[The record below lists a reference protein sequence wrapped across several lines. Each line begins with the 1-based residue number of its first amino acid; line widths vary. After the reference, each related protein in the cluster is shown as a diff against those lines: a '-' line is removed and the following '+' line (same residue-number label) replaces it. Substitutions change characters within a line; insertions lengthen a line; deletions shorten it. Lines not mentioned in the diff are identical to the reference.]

1 MKGLTTQ
8 EVEAR
13 KERGEVNQQDLG
25 PEKTTRQIVHENVF
39 TYFNLIFLVITILIL
54 LGGSFTISDF
64 LFLPVV
70 ITNALMGIF
79 QEIRSQK
86 TLRKLTIVSV
96 PTVLV
101 QRDGKQ
107 QRINVDQLVLDDI
120 IYLQAGDQI
129 SVDAKVVSGVLS
141 TDESILTGE
150 SDEIVKQRG
159 DKLFS
164 GSYVVSGDGMAKVT
178 KVGANTYAAQL
189 VQKAKATV
197 RNDQGEMVRA
207 IDRIVKW
214 IGIIIIPL
222 GLIMVG
228 QSIFIN
234 HLTFGQAIN
243 GMVAAVIGMIP
254 EGLYLLVTVALA
266 TSAVR
271 LAHRKVLLHNMHSI
285 EQLSRVDTLCIDK
298 TGTITEPDMQVK
310 RVVTVN
316 GQDPDKVQAAI
327 ANSVWQFSADN
338 ETMRALQAY
347 FPQQQGKKAN
357 RVIPFKSA
365 NKYSGLVYDNDTVA
379 IGAPENLL
387 QDKFADYQ
395 EMVNQYSSK
404 GYRVLVYGRYG
415 QAIADDQFAHAIEPL
430 AFVILHNP
438 VRKNAVAT
446 FEFFAQ
452 QDVNIKVISGD
463 NPVTVSAVAKA
474 AGIQGAQNY
483 IDARKIK
490 DENIVDAA
498 EHNTVFGRVTP
509 DQKRRL
515 VKALQSQGHTVAM
528 TGDGVNDILA
538 MKTADCSVAMASGA
552 SAAMN
557 AASIVL
563 LRSDFSTMP
572 KIVDEGRRT
581 VNNIQRSA
589 SLFLIKNIF
598 SFLLAVLTICTT
610 MSYPLRSSQ
619 VSLISAF
626 MIGIP
631 GYLLTF
637 EPDHSRIKGH
647 FIRTVLSNAAPAA
660 LVDVFAI
667 GLLMMVGNIFQ
678 MSNADVSTVSAFI
691 MAFVGIVML
700 VYLSR
705 PLTWIRELTV
715 LVSAVGFITAVS
727 LMGELFRFVRPSLL
741 VAALGLVFLLAA
753 EAVLIDVRWLARY
766 FVQSWQH
773 WQNKKSKHGRHSRS
787 NEE

>member
-8 EVEAR
+8 EVKTRVEQG
-13 KERGEVNQQDLG
+13 KVNRQDLG

-54 LGGSFTISDF
+54 LSGHFTVSDF

-70 ITNALMGIF
+70 ISNALVGIY
-79 QEIRSQK
+79 QEMRSQK

-96 PTVLV
+96 PAVAVL
-101 QRDGKQ
+101 RDGERQ
-107 QRINVDQLVLDDI
+107 QIPVDQLVLDDL

-129 SVDAKVVSGVLS
+129 SVDAELIQGSLS

-150 SDEIVKQRG
+150 SDEIVKNAG
-159 DKLFS
+159 DNLFS

-178 KVGANTYAAQL
+178 EVGGNTYAAKL
-189 VQKAKATV
+189 VQKARTTE
-197 RNDQGEMVRA
+197 RNEQGEMVRA

-214 IGIIIIPL
+214 IGIIIIPI
-222 GLIMVG
+222 GLVMVF
-228 QSIFIN
+228 QSLFIN
-234 HLTFGQAIN
+234 HLTFSQAIN

-298 TGTITEPDMQVK
+298 TGTITEPEMQVK
-310 RVVTVN
+310 AMVPVK
-316 GQDPDKVQAAI
+316 GQTNDQLKQAIGDA
-327 ANSVWQFSADN
+327 VWQFSADN

-347 FPQQQGKKAN
+347 FPKKQGTTAQ

-365 NKYSGLVYDNDTVA
+365 NKYSALVYQDDTVA
-379 IGAPENLL
+379 LGAPENLL
-387 QDKFADYQ
+387 RDQFVNFQDTVD
-395 EMVNQYSSK
+395 QYSKK
-404 GYRVLVYGRYG
+404 GYRVLVYGHYG
-415 QAIADDQFAHAIEPL
+415 APINGDQFDHAIEPL
-430 AFVILHNP
+430 AFIVLHNP
-438 VRKNAVAT
+438 VRENAPAT

-452 QDVNIKVISGD
+452 QDVDIKVISGD
-463 NPVTVSAVAKA
+463 NPVTVAAVAQA
-474 AGIQGAQNY
+474 AGIKGAENY

-490 DENIVDAA
+490 DDDIEMAV
-498 EHNTVFGRVTP
+498 EQNTVFGRVTP
-509 DQKRRL
+509 DQKRKL
-515 VKALQSQGHTVAM
+515 VQALQKQGHTVAM

-563 LRSDFSTMP
+563 LKSDFSTMP
-572 KIVDEGRRT
+572 QIVDEGRRT

-598 SFLLAVLTICTT
+598 SFLLAILTICTT
-610 MSYPLRSSQ
+610 MSYPLRSAQ

-647 FIRTVLSNAAPAA
+647 FIRTVLSNAFPAA

-667 GLLMMVGNIFQ
+667 GLLMMVGNIFH

-705 PLTWIRELTV
+705 PLTLVRGFTII
-715 LVSAVGFITAVS
+715 VSAVGFITAVT

-741 VAALGLVFLLAA
+741 VSALGLVFLLAA
-753 EAVLIDVRWLARY
+753 EAVLIDVRWLFRY
-766 FVQSWQH
+766 FAQSWQH
-773 WQNKKSKHGRHSRS
+773 WRSKPRHGKK
-787 NEE
+787 

>member
-8 EVEAR
+8 EVKMRIEQGR
-13 KERGEVNQQDLG
+13 VNQQDLG

-54 LGGSFTISDF
+54 LSGHFTVSDF

-70 ITNALMGIF
+70 ISNALVGIY
-79 QEIRSQK
+79 QEMRFQK
-86 TLRKLTIVSV
+86 TLRQLTIVSV
-96 PTVLV
+96 PEVAVL
-101 QRDGKQ
+101 RDGKR
-107 QRINVDQLVLDDI
+107 QRIPVDQLVLDDL

-129 SVDAKVVSGVLS
+129 SVDAKLIDGSLS

-150 SDEIVKQRG
+150 SDEIVKKDG
-159 DKLFS
+159 DNLFS

-178 KVGANTYAAQL
+178 KVGGNTYAAKL
-189 VQKAKATV
+189 VQKARTTE
-197 RNDQGEMVRA
+197 RDDQGEMVRA

-214 IGIIIIPL
+214 IGIIIIPI
-222 GLIMVG
+222 GAVMVF
-228 QSIFIN
+228 QSLFVN
-234 HLTFGQAIN
+234 HLTFSQAIN
-243 GMVAAVIGMIP
+243 GMVAAIIGMIP

-271 LAHRKVLLHNMHSI
+271 LARRKVLLHNMHSI

-310 RVVTVN
+310 TVVPIK
-316 GQDPDKVQAAI
+316 GQSRDQLQQAIGDA
-327 ANSVWQFSADN
+327 VWQFSADN

-347 FPQQQGKKAN
+347 FPQKQGLAAQ

-365 NKYSGLVYDNDTVA
+365 NKYSALVYQEDTVA
-379 IGAPENLL
+379 LGAPENLL
-387 QDKFADYQ
+387 QDQF
-395 EMVNQYSSK
+395 VNFHDTVVDQYSKK
-404 GYRVLVYGRYG
+404 GYRVLVYGHYG
-415 QAIADDQFAHAIEPL
+415 APIEGDQFAHAIEPL
-430 AFVILHNP
+430 AFIVLHNP
-438 VRKNAVAT
+438 VRQNAPAT
-446 FEFFAQ
+446 FKFFAQ
-452 QDVNIKVISGD
+452 QDVDIKVISGD
-463 NPVTVSAVAKA
+463 NPVTVAAVAQA
-474 AGIQGAQNY
+474 AGIKGADHY
-483 IDARKIK
+483 IDARQIK
-490 DENIVDAA
+490 DDDIQTAVEQ
-498 EHNTVFGRVTP
+498 NTVFGRVTP
-509 DQKRRL
+509 DQKRKL
-515 VKALQSQGHTVAM
+515 VQALQQQGHTVAM

-563 LRSDFSTMP
+563 LKSNFSTMP
-572 KIVDEGRRT
+572 QIVDEGRRT

-598 SFLLAVLTICTT
+598 SFLLALLTICTT

-619 VSLISAF
+619 VSLISTF

-647 FIRTVLSNAAPAA
+647 FIRTVLSNAFPAA

-667 GLLMMVGNIFQ
+667 GLLMMVGNIFH
-678 MSNADVSTVSAFI
+678 MSNADVSTVSALI

-705 PLTWIRELTV
+705 PLTLIRGFTIM
-715 LVSAVGFITAVS
+715 VSAVGFITAVT

-741 VAALGLVFLLAA
+741 VSALGLVFLLAA
-753 EAVLIDVRWLARY
+753 EAVLIDVRWLFHY
-766 FVQSWQH
+766 FAQSWQH
-773 WQNKKSKHGRHSRS
+773 WRSKPHHGKK
-787 NEE
+787 

>member
-8 EVEAR
+8 EVKTRIEQG
-13 KERGEVNQQDLG
+13 KVNQQDLG

-54 LGGSFTISDF
+54 LSGHFTVSDF

-70 ITNALMGIF
+70 ISNALVGIY
-79 QEIRSQK
+79 QEMRSQK

-96 PTVLV
+96 PAVAVL
-101 QRDGKQ
+101 RDGKRQ
-107 QRINVDQLVLDDI
+107 QIPVDQLVLDDL

-129 SVDAKVVSGVLS
+129 SVDAELIQGSLS

-150 SDEIVKQRG
+150 SDGIAKNAG
-159 DKLFS
+159 DNLFS

-178 KVGANTYAAQL
+178 KVGGNTYAAKL
-189 VQKAKATV
+189 VQKARTTE
-197 RNDQGEMVRA
+197 RDDQGEMVRA

-214 IGIIIIPL
+214 IGIIIIPI
-222 GLIMVG
+222 GIVMVL
-228 QSIFIN
+228 QSLFVN
-234 HLTFGQAIN
+234 HLTFSQAIN
-243 GMVAAVIGMIP
+243 GMVAAIIGMIP

-271 LAHRKVLLHNMHSI
+271 LARRKVLLHNMHSI

-298 TGTITEPDMQVK
+298 TGTITEPEMQVK
-310 RVVTVN
+310 AMLPVK
-316 GQDPDKVQAAI
+316 GQINDQLKQAIGDA
-327 ANSVWQFSADN
+327 VWQFGADN

-347 FPQQQGKKAN
+347 FPKKQGPAAQ

-365 NKYSGLVYDNDTVA
+365 NKYSALVYQDDTVA
-379 IGAPENLL
+379 LGAPENLL
-387 QDKFADYQ
+387 QDQFANFQ
-395 EMVNQYSSK
+395 ETVDQYSKK
-404 GYRVLVYGRYG
+404 GYRVLVYGHYG
-415 QAIADDQFAHAIEPL
+415 APIEGDQFAHAIEPL
-430 AFVILHNP
+430 AFIVLHNP
-438 VRKNAVAT
+438 VRENAPAT
-446 FEFFAQ
+446 FKFFAQ
-452 QDVNIKVISGD
+452 QDVHIKVISGD
-463 NPVTVSAVAKA
+463 SPVTVAAVAQA
-474 AGIQGAQNY
+474 AGIKGADHY
-483 IDARKIK
+483 IDARQIK
-490 DENIVDAA
+490 DDDIATAVEQ
-498 EHNTVFGRVTP
+498 NTVFGRITP
-509 DQKRRL
+509 DQKRKL
-515 VKALQSQGHTVAM
+515 VQALQKQGHTVAM

-563 LRSDFSTMP
+563 LKSDFSTMP
-572 KIVDEGRRT
+572 QIVDEGRRT

-598 SFLLAVLTICTT
+598 SFLLALLTICTS

-647 FIRTVLSNAAPAA
+647 FIRTVLSNAFPAA

-667 GLLMMVGNIFQ
+667 GLLMMVGNIFH
-678 MSNADVSTVSAFI
+678 MSNDDVSTVSAFI

-705 PLTWIRELTV
+705 PLTLMRGFTI
-715 LVSAVGFITAVS
+715 LVSAVGFITAVT

-741 VAALGLVFLLAA
+741 VSALGLVFLLAA
-753 EAVLIDVRWLARY
+753 EAVLIDVRWLFRY
-766 FVQSWQH
+766 FAQSWQH
-773 WQNKKSKHGRHSRS
+773 WRSKSRHGKK
-787 NEE
+787 

>member
-8 EVEAR
+8 EVKTRIEQG
-13 KERGEVNQQDLG
+13 KVNQQDLG

-54 LGGSFTISDF
+54 LSGHFTVSDF

-70 ITNALMGIF
+70 ISNALVGIY
-79 QEIRSQK
+79 QEMRSQK

-96 PTVLV
+96 PAVAVL
-101 QRDGKQ
+101 RDGKRQ
-107 QRINVDQLVLDDI
+107 QIPVDQLVLDDL

-129 SVDAKVVSGVLS
+129 SVDAELIQGSLS

-150 SDEIVKQRG
+150 SDEIAKNAG
-159 DKLFS
+159 DDLFS

-178 KVGANTYAAQL
+178 KVGGNTYAAKL
-189 VQKAKATV
+189 VQKARTTE
-197 RNDQGEMVRA
+197 RDDQGAMVRA

-214 IGIIIIPL
+214 IGIIIIPI
-222 GLIMVG
+222 GIVMVL
-228 QSIFIN
+228 QSLFVN
-234 HLTFGQAIN
+234 HLTFSQAIN
-243 GMVAAVIGMIP
+243 GMVAAIIGMIP

-271 LAHRKVLLHNMHSI
+271 LARRKVLLHNMHSI

-298 TGTITEPDMQVK
+298 TGTITVPEMQVK
-310 RVVTVN
+310 AMLPVK
-316 GQDPDKVQAAI
+316 GQINDQLKQAIGDA
-327 ANSVWQFSADN
+327 VWQFGADN

-347 FPQQQGKKAN
+347 FPKKQGPAAQ

-365 NKYSGLVYDNDTVA
+365 NKYSALVYQDDTVA
-379 IGAPENLL
+379 LGAPENLL
-387 QDKFADYQ
+387 QDQFANFQ
-395 EMVNQYSSK
+395 ETVDQYSKK
-404 GYRVLVYGRYG
+404 GYRVLVYGHYG
-415 QAIADDQFAHAIEPL
+415 APIEGDQFAHAIEPL
-430 AFVILHNP
+430 AFIVLHNP
-438 VRKNAVAT
+438 VRENAPAT
-446 FEFFAQ
+446 FKFFAQ
-452 QDVNIKVISGD
+452 QDVHIKVISGD
-463 NPVTVSAVAKA
+463 NPVTVAAVAQE
-474 AGIQGAQNY
+474 AGIKGADHY
-483 IDARKIK
+483 IDARQIK
-490 DENIVDAA
+490 DDDIATAVEQ
-498 EHNTVFGRVTP
+498 NTVFGRITP
-509 DQKRRL
+509 DQKRKL
-515 VKALQSQGHTVAM
+515 VQALQKQGHTVAM

-563 LRSDFSTMP
+563 LKSDFSTMP
-572 KIVDEGRRT
+572 QIVDEGRRT

-598 SFLLAVLTICTT
+598 SFLLALLTICTS

-647 FIRTVLSNAAPAA
+647 FIRTVLSNAFPAA

-667 GLLMMVGNIFQ
+667 GLLMMVGNIFH
-678 MSNADVSTVSAFI
+678 MSNDDVSTVSAFI

-705 PLTWIRELTV
+705 PLTLMRGFTI
-715 LVSAVGFITAVS
+715 LVSAVGFITAVT

-741 VAALGLVFLLAA
+741 VSALGLVFLLAA
-753 EAVLIDVRWLARY
+753 EAVLIDVRWLFRY
-766 FVQSWQH
+766 FAQSWQH
-773 WQNKKSKHGRHSRS
+773 WRSKSRHGKK
-787 NEE
+787 

>member
-1 MKGLTTQ
+1 MKGLTTK

-13 KERGEVNQQDLG
+13 IKQGQVNRQDQG
-25 PEKTTRQIVHENVF
+25 PEKTTRQIIHENVF
-39 TYFNLIFLVITILIL
+39 TYFNLIFLGITILIL
-54 LGGSFTISDF
+54 VGGRFTISDF

-79 QEIRSQK
+79 QEVRSQN
-86 TLRKLTIVSV
+86 TLKKLTIVSV
-96 PTVLV
+96 PEVTVL
-101 QRDGKQ
+101 RNGSQ
-107 QRINVDQLVLDDI
+107 QKIAVDQLVLDDL

-129 SVDAKVVSGVLS
+129 SVDAELIQGSLS

-150 SDEIVKQRG
+150 SDEIAKHG
-159 DKLFS
+159 GSKLLS
-164 GSYVVSGDGMAKVT
+164 GSYVVSGDGMARVT
-178 KVGANTYAAQL
+178 KVGADTYAAQL
-189 VQKAKATV
+189 VHKAKQTL
-197 RNDQGEMVRA
+197 RDDQGEMVRA

-222 GLIMVG
+222 GLVMVC
-228 QSIFIN
+228 QSLFVN
-234 HLTFGQAIN
+234 HLSLSQAIN

-271 LAHRKVLLHNMHSI
+271 LAKQKVLLHNMHSI

-310 RVVTVN
+310 KLVPIKGNDEETLRQQIGNT
-316 GQDPDKVQAAI
+316 
-327 ANSVWQFSADN
+327 VWQFSADN
-338 ETMRALQAY
+338 ETMKALQTY
-347 FPQQQGKKAN
+347 FPHEQGPAAK

-365 NKYSGLVYDNDTVA
+365 NKYSALVYDEDTIA
-379 IGAPENLL
+379 LGAPENLL
-387 QDKFADYQ
+387 QDEFTKFQATVDQ
-395 EMVNQYSSK
+395 FSK
-404 GYRVLVYGRYG
+404 QGFRVLVYGRYG
-415 QAIADDQFAHAIEPL
+415 AAIDDDQFAHAIEPL
-430 AFVILHNP
+430 AFIVLHNP
-438 VRKNAVAT
+438 VRKNAPAT
-446 FEFFAQ
+446 FKFFEQ

-463 NPVTVSAVAKA
+463 NPVTVAAVSKA
-474 AGIQGAQNY
+474 AGIKGADQY
-483 IDARKIK
+483 VDARQIK
-490 DENIVDAA
+490 DEDLANAV
-498 EHNTVFGRVTP
+498 ERYTVFGRVTP

-515 VKALQSQGHTVAM
+515 VLALQKQNHTVAM

-563 LRSDFSTMP
+563 LKSNFSTMP

-598 SFLLAVLTICTT
+598 SFLLALLTICTT

-637 EPDHSRIKGH
+637 EPDHSHIKGH
-647 FIRTVLSNAAPAA
+647 FIRTVLTNAFPAA

-667 GLLMMVGNIFQ
+667 GLLMMVGNIFS

-705 PLTWIRELTV
+705 PLTLIRGLTI
-715 LVSAVGFITAVS
+715 LVSAVGFITAVT

-741 VAALGLVFLLAA
+741 VSALGLVFLLAA
-753 EAVLIDVRWLARY
+753 EAVLIDVRWLFFY
-766 FVQSWQH
+766 FAQSWQH
-773 WQNKKSKHGRHSRS
+773 WRGKQARHGHK
-787 NEE
+787 

>member
-8 EVEAR
+8 EVKTRIEQG
-13 KERGEVNQQDLG
+13 KVNQQDLG

-54 LGGSFTISDF
+54 LSGHFTVSDF
-64 LFLPVV
+64 LFLPVM
-70 ITNALMGIF
+70 ISNALVGIY
-79 QEIRSQK
+79 QEMRSQK

-96 PTVLV
+96 PAVAVL
-101 QRDGKQ
+101 RDGKRQ
-107 QRINVDQLVLDDI
+107 QIPVDQLVLDDL

-129 SVDAKVVSGVLS
+129 SVDAELIQGSLS

-150 SDEIVKQRG
+150 SDEIAKNAG
-159 DKLFS
+159 DNLFS

-178 KVGANTYAAQL
+178 KVGGNTYAAKL
-189 VQKAKATV
+189 VQKARTTE
-197 RNDQGEMVRA
+197 RDDQGAMVRA

-214 IGIIIIPL
+214 IGIIIIPI
-222 GLIMVG
+222 GIVMVL
-228 QSIFIN
+228 QSLFVN
-234 HLTFGQAIN
+234 HLTFSQAIN
-243 GMVAAVIGMIP
+243 GMVAAIIGMIP

-271 LAHRKVLLHNMHSI
+271 LARCKVLLHNMHSI

-298 TGTITEPDMQVK
+298 TGTITEPEMQVK
-310 RVVTVN
+310 AMLPVK
-316 GQDPDKVQAAI
+316 GQINDQLKQAIGDA
-327 ANSVWQFSADN
+327 VWQFGADN

-347 FPQQQGKKAN
+347 FPKKQGPAAQ

-365 NKYSGLVYDNDTVA
+365 NKYSALVYQDDTVA
-379 IGAPENLL
+379 LGAPENLL
-387 QDKFADYQ
+387 QDQFANFQ
-395 EMVNQYSSK
+395 ETVDQYSKK
-404 GYRVLVYGRYG
+404 GYRVLVYGHYG
-415 QAIADDQFAHAIEPL
+415 APIEGDQFAHAIEPL
-430 AFVILHNP
+430 AFIVLHNP
-438 VRKNAVAT
+438 VRENAPAT
-446 FEFFAQ
+446 FKFFAQ
-452 QDVNIKVISGD
+452 QDVHIKVISGD
-463 NPVTVSAVAKA
+463 NPVTVAAVAQA
-474 AGIQGAQNY
+474 AGIKGADHY
-483 IDARKIK
+483 IDARQIK
-490 DENIVDAA
+490 DDDIATAVEQ
-498 EHNTVFGRVTP
+498 NTVFGRITP
-509 DQKRRL
+509 DQKRKL
-515 VKALQSQGHTVAM
+515 VQALQKQGHTVAM

-563 LRSDFSTMP
+563 LKSDFSTMP
-572 KIVDEGRRT
+572 QIVDEGRRT

-598 SFLLAVLTICTT
+598 SFLLALLTICTS

-647 FIRTVLSNAAPAA
+647 FIRTVLSNAFPAA

-667 GLLMMVGNIFQ
+667 GLLMMVGNIFH
-678 MSNADVSTVSAFI
+678 MSNDDVSTVSAFI

-705 PLTWIRELTV
+705 PLTLMRGFTI
-715 LVSAVGFITAVS
+715 LVSAVGFITAVT

-741 VAALGLVFLLAA
+741 VSALGLVFLLAA
-753 EAVLIDVRWLARY
+753 EAVLIDVRWLFRY
-766 FVQSWQH
+766 FAQSWQYWRSKSRH
-773 WQNKKSKHGRHSRS
+773 GKK
-787 NEE
+787 